1 MTNEEKKIEE
11 EVVKTEE
18 EAVIPAEIK
27 EEEKMEEIKKD

>member
-1 MTNEEKKIEE
+1 MTNEEKKI
-11 EVVKTEE
+11 EE